1 MNALLANP
9 RQSGGALL
17 AAVVVAAVGAIFG
30 AAALMGRT
38 NAGRSSLVSRA
49 AAVQPDS
56 PASPASS
63 AATATPPA
71 SPALPSPPPAALV
84 VTGARVWTGD
94 RRHPW
99 AEAVAVRG
107 ERIVAVGTAAEIMRL
122 AGPGTRRI
130 EGRGGFVTPGF
141 VDSHV
146 HFLDGGFGLG
156 SVKLRDA
163 ASRAEFVRRIAEFA
177 RTAPAGAW
185 VLGGDWDHELWG
197 GELPRRDWIDAVTPD
212 RPVWVNRLDGHMS
225 LANGAALR
233 AAGVTART
241 PDPPGG
247 TIVRGAGGEPTGI
260 LKDNAMELVDRVVP
274 DASAAAKD
282 RALEAA
288 MRYAAAQGVTSVVHM
303 GTWEDLEVF
312 RRAHDA
318 GRLITRIHA
327 AVPLATWQ
335 RLRDEVAARGRGD
348 AWLAIGGL
356 KGFVDGSLGSR
367 TAAFAAP
374 YADAPGNRGLL
385 VNEPEDLYA
394 WTAGADRS
402 GLQVVV
408 HAIGDRAIHL
418 QLDIFERV
426 AREDGPRDR
435 RFRIE
440 HAQHLAPADIPRF
453 AALGVIASMQPYH
466 AIDDGRWA
474 EKAIGAER
482 AKTTYAFRSL
492 LDAGATL
499 AFGSDWPVA
508 PAEPLMGLYA
518 ALTRRTL
525 DDRHPEGWVPSQ
537 KIGLDAALAAYTRDA
552 AYAAFAERDL
562 GTLEPGKLADLV
574 LIDRDLGRIP
584 PPTIRDAKVLLTV
597 VGGKVVFEAPAPGVA
612 AGTATGAGAAGSTR

>member
-1 MNALLANP
+1 MNASLAP
-9 RQSGGALL
+9 HRRLAGRL
-17 AAVVVAAVGAIFG
+17 AAGACAAARSG
-30 AAALMGRT
+30 AAAAGTAATAVTAFVVAVLVAGGLTGMSRA
-38 NAGRSSLVSRA
+38 AGRSS
-49 AAVQPDS
+49 
-56 PASPASS
+56 
-63 AATATPPA
+63 
-71 SPALPSPPPAALV
+71 PPPAGATPQAGAKPPAPPSPATLI

-107 ERIVAVGTAAEIMRL
+107 ERIAAVGSAAEIERF
-122 AGPGTRRI
+122 AGLGTRRV
-130 EGRGGFVTPGF
+130 EARGGMVTPGLI
-141 VDSHV
+141 DSHV

-156 SVKLRDA
+156 SVALRDA
-163 ASRAEFVRRIAEFA
+163 ATRAELVRRIAEFA

-225 LANGAALR
+225 LANSAALR

-247 TIVRGAGGEPTGI
+247 TIVRDAGGEPTGI
-260 LKDNAMELVDRVVP
+260 LKDNAMELVDKAVP
-274 DASAAAKD
+274 EPPPAAKD
-282 RALEAA
+282 RALDAA
-288 MRYAAAQGVTSVVHM
+288 MRYAAAQGVTSVHHM
-303 GTWEDLEVF
+303 GTWEDLAVF

-318 GRLITRIHA
+318 GRLRVRISA

-348 AWLAIGGL
+348 AWLRIGGL

-367 TAAFAAP
+367 TAAFTAP
-374 YADAPGNRGLL
+374 YADALANRGLL
-385 VNEPEDLYA
+385 VNTPEDLYA
-394 WTAGADRS
+394 WTAAADRA
-402 GLQVVV
+402 GLQVMV

-418 QLDIFERV
+418 QLDVFERV

-440 HAQHLAPADIPRF
+440 HAQHLAPADVPRF

-482 AKTTYAFRSL
+482 AQTTYAFRSL
-492 LDAGATL
+492 LDARATL

-508 PAEPLMGLYA
+508 PAKPLIGLYA
-518 ALTRRTL
+518 ALSRRTL
-525 DDRHPEGWVPSQ
+525 DDRHPDGWVPNQ
-537 KIGLDAALAAYTRDA
+537 KITLDEALAAYTRDA
-552 AYAAFAERDL
+552 AYAGFAEREL
-562 GTLEPGKLADLV
+562 GTLEAGKLADLV
-574 LIDRDLGRIP
+574 LVDRDLSRIAP
-584 PPTIRDAKVLLTV
+584 PEIRDARVLLTV
-597 VGGKVVFEAPAPGVA
+597 VGGQIVFAAASAGPAK
-612 AGTATGAGAAGSTR
+612 AGGQ